1 MLFAIRRLG
10 QARVRQGR
18 IEQGRA
24 GGEAKEPYRALPKRG
39 QPSET

>member
-18 IEQGRA
+18 GVET
-24 GGEAKEPYRALPKRG
+24 KEPYRALPKRG